1 MQSKIT
7 RTLMSGLGV
16 ATLATLSLFAT
27 KNVEQMTGADQ
38 NATANDV
45 NAAKQ
50 RLACHARNHYCTPA
64 IGGDR
69 G

>member
-50 RLACHARNHYCTPA
+50 RLACHARNH
-64 IGGDR
+64 
-69 G
+69 